1 MLNIQPNMIK
11 NIAVSASPFLV
22 SLPFTALD
30 VNRFEEDN
38 EKALWQPPGYVFGI
52 VWPLLY
58 ASLFYMNY
66 SILNNSKLSE
76 SFKNIIARDTL
87 IESGLQGIWLY
98 IFRFNEKVNGRTGNQ
113 YFFGMITL
121 LALLGFGIYRITT
134 LLLNTETKG
143 YLYNYLPYFVW
154 INFASILGLQ
164 LYMGLTKK

>member
-1 MLNIQPNMIK
+1 MLNIQPNMLK
-11 NIAVSASPFLV
+11 NIAISASPFLV
-22 SLPFTALD
+22 SLPFTVLD

-66 SILNNSKLSE
+66 SILTSPKISE
-76 SFKNIIARDTL
+76 GLKSVIARDTL

-98 IFRFNEKVNGRTGNQ
+98 IFRFNEKVKGRTGKQ
-113 YFFGMITL
+113 YFLGMITL
-121 LALLGFGIYRITT
+121 FGLLGFGLYRIST
-134 LLLNTETKG
+134 LINSEAKV
-143 YLYNYLPYFVW
+143 YLYNYYPYFLW

>member
-66 SILNNSKLSE
+66 SIFNNPKLSQ
-76 SFKNIIARDTL
+76 SFKNLIARDTL

-98 IFRFNEKVNGRTGNQ
+98 IFRFNEKVNGRTGKQ
-113 YFFGMITL
+113 YFLGMVTL
-121 LALLGFGIYRITT
+121 LGLLGFGLYRIST
-134 LLLNTETKG
+134 LVNSEAKQ
-143 YLYNYLPYFVW
+143 YLYNYLPYFIW

-164 LYMGLTKK
+164 LYMGITKK